1 MKLIILTIIISII
14 LEASVTTL
22 PLVLLSILFLAVI
35 FRTSD
40 VYFIAF
46 ISGLFLDLL
55 ILGRF
60 GFSSLYF
67 TAFVFLIYTYQRKF
81 EIETIYF
88 MLLFAFFGSFVYL
101 LIQGASSL
109 VLQSIV
115 STIIVTA
122 SFIAFKKFNK
132 KTPKYA

>member
-14 LEASVTTL
+14 LEASITTL

-40 VYFIAF
+40 VYLIAF
-46 ISGLFLDLL
+46 ISGVFLDLL
-55 ILGRF
+55 TLGRF

-88 MLLFAFFGSFVYL
+88 MLLFAFFGSFIYL
-101 LIQGASSL
+101 LIQGGTSIILQSL
-109 VLQSIV
+109 V
-115 STIIVTA
+115 STGIITA

-132 KTPKYA
+132 KASKYA